1 MQEKPDDVSVDDD
14 DLILVHLKH
23 LSMMMTTMTVETLQT
38 DDEMHDVD
46 DDDVKGLT
54 SLVKKQE
61 DWVNRRE
68 QP

>member
-54 SLVKKQE
+54 WLVKKQE
-61 DWVNRRE
+61 GWVNHRE

>member
-23 LSMMMTTMTVETLQT
+23 LSMTMTTMTVETLQT

-54 SLVKKQE
+54 WLVKKQE
-61 DWVNRRE
+61 GWVNHRE